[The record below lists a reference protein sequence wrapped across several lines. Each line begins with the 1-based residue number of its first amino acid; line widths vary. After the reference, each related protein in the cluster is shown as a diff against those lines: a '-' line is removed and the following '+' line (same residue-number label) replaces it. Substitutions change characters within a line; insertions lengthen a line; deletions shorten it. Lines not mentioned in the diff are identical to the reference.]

1 MTEMLPITNQQ
12 YRANRGTRKDYPDP
26 IDEQTQAQFQQNWL
40 AFNRKDRAKAAAMRA
55 KAKKFQA
62 QFEKKQDRNEDAF

>member
-40 AFNRKDRAKAAAMRA
+40 AFNRKDRAKA
-55 KAKKFQA
+55 KKFQA